1 MKYQEK
7 KESTILSKI
16 TCTRCEKTDYV
27 SFVPSGDRPYYCT
40 ECLEEMHTHR
50 KQNKVE
56 EMPSKKG
63 TVYRFLCVACDRIV
77 KQLDKPL
84 ERDGVLYCRHCTDEM
99 LRKERTANRGKVRMI
114 RPKDD

>member
-1 MKYQEK
+1 MKYQNK

-16 TCTRCEKTDYV
+16 TCTHCHKTDYV
-27 SFVPSGDRPYYCT
+27 SFVPAGDRPYYCT
-40 ECLEEMHTHR
+40 ECLEEMHNHR
-50 KQNKVE
+50 RLNKVE

-63 TVYRFLCVACDRIV
+63 TVYRFFCTGCDRII

-84 ERDGVLYCRHCTDEM
+84 SRDGVLYCRRCTDEM

-114 RPKDD
+114 RPKND